1 MSAHILIIEDEKDL
15 LSTLEYNF
23 KHAGYKVSCSSLGF
37 DGVQKATSKNTPDLI
52 ILDLML
58 PDMSG
63 LEACKEIRNNPI
75 SSDIKILML
84 TAKGEEVDRIL
95 GLELGADDYVVKP
108 FSMRE
113 LILRVASLLKRKNLI
128 ESKDNILLGILEID
142 LSAHRV
148 LIDEAQINLT
158 AKEFDLLLHLAR
170 HNGKVQTRDYLLQQI
185 WGYSSDVTTR
195 TVDTHIKRLRS
206 KIGILGQNIETVRS
220 VGYRFDYNPLA

>member
-1 MSAHILIIEDEKDL
+1 MSDHILIIEDEKDL

-23 KHAGYKVSCSSLGF
+23 KYAGYKVSCSSLGL

-63 LEACKEIRNNPI
+63 LEVCKEIRNNPI

-84 TAKGEEVDRIL
+84 TAKGEEVDRVL

-113 LILRVASLLKRKNLI
+113 LILRVSAKLDVIVTVPAFESVAVRSASLLIVRLVA
-128 ESKDNILLGILEID
+128 LGV
-142 LSAHRV
+142 ARV
-148 LIDEAQINLT
+148 
-158 AKEFDLLLHLAR
+158 
-170 HNGKVQTRDYLLQQI
+170 
-185 WGYSSDVTTR
+185 
-195 TVDTHIKRLRS
+195 
-206 KIGILGQNIETVRS
+206 
-220 VGYRFDYNPLA
+220 